1 MGFVATTQPTLKTL
15 PPPTPPFLNLSRWT
29 TTILDVVLANLLGES
44 IVESVMAKLKRKE
57 GRPTLYRPEYCD
69 RLILHCKKGLSYE
82 AFAGVVDVCVD
93 TLYEWE
99 KVHPKFSEAKKKAFA
114 QSRLWWEQQGIDGL
128 YSVTTRDGEGG
139 SSTVSMNSTLW
150 IFQMKNRFPKEWRDR
165 HEIQTEVKITDEVQ
179 AQIKSEEEKYL
190 KLMQMKAEM
199 KK

>member
-1 MGFVATTQPTLKTL
+1 M
-15 PPPTPPFLNLSRWT
+15 
-29 TTILDVVLANLLGES
+29 
-44 IVESVMAKLKRKE
+44 
-57 GRPTLYRPEYCD
+57 
-69 RLILHCKKGLSYE
+69 
-82 AFAGVVDVCVD
+82 
-93 TLYEWE
+93 
-99 KVHPKFSEAKKKAFA
+99 
-114 QSRLWWEQQGIDGL
+114 
-128 YSVTTRDGEGG
+128 TTRDGEGG